1 MEVPNAM
8 EGMAHL
14 LSALPSCCIVLE
26 CIDRIPISGFA
37 LHIML
42 HKIEGIF
49 KSYRPRKW
57 PLVCVIVFETSVV
70 SGELGCD
77 KDVANSNFLEL
88 NVTRKVMALNQIVSG
103 TI

>member
-1 MEVPNAM
+1 MEAPNAM

-14 LSALPSCCIVLE
+14 LSALPSCCIVVE
-26 CIDRIPISGFA
+26 CIDRIPIFGFA
-37 LHIML
+37 LHVTL

-70 SGELGCD
+70 SGALGCD
-77 KDVANSNFLEL
+77 KDV
-88 NVTRKVMALNQIVSG
+88 TMAIF
-103 TI
+103 